1 MIPAVAQTLAKIL
14 AGGTSLISTEQID
27 FNHPGWRKDKG
38 PGLNL
43 YCYDLRANSQVQ
55 QSERQVESSNNLDKL
70 QATTVNYS
78 MTWLDVSF
86 LVSAWDY
93 TAIGEQHLLS
103 EALMLLLH
111 HHYLKEEFLVPELQ
125 GLGNLPITVST
136 VHHPTDTAALWSA
149 LRVPLR
155 PALYVTVT
163 IPFDLGSRPPNSELY
178 LQGGVTDLDQLKARL

>member
-27 FNHPGWRKDKG
+27 FNHPSWRKNAE

-55 QSERQVESSNNLDKL
+55 QLERQVESSHNPGKL
-70 QATTVNYS
+70 QATLVNGA
-78 MTWLDVSF
+78 TIWFDVSF

-93 TAIGEQHLLS
+93 TALGEQRLLS
-103 EALMLLLH
+103 EALMLLLQH
-111 HHYLKEEFLVPELQ
+111 RCLNEELLACELR
-125 GLGNLPITVST
+125 GHGHLSLTVST
-136 VHHPTDTAALWSA
+136 AHSPDTAALWSA
-149 LRVPLR
+149 LGVPLR

-163 IPFDLGSRPPNSELY
+163 IPFTLPDTPANPELY
-178 LQGGVTDLDQLKARL
+178 LQGGVIESDQLKARL